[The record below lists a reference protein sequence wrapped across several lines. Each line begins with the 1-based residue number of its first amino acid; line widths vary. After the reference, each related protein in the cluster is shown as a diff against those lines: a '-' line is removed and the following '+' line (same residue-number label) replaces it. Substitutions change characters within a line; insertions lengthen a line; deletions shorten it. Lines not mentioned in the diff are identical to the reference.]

1 MNIDKYLVTEAGI
14 KAQSKK
20 YTISG
25 LPSSKQDMTVV
36 LDKLFPWTKKSV
48 GKSWDILDRDTV
60 KGTFTVVHHKTDATV
75 DKVYAK
81 KRKLTV
87 K

>member
-1 MNIDKYLVTEAGI
+1 MNIDKYLVTEAFGM
-14 KAQSKK
+14 KDQSKK
-20 YTISG
+20 YVVSG
-25 LPSSKQDMTVV
+25 LPSSKEDMNVV

-48 GKSWDILDRDTV
+48 GKSWNIIDRGTGTV
-60 KGTFTVVHHKTDATV
+60 TVVHHKDNATI
-75 DKVYAK
+75 DKAYAK